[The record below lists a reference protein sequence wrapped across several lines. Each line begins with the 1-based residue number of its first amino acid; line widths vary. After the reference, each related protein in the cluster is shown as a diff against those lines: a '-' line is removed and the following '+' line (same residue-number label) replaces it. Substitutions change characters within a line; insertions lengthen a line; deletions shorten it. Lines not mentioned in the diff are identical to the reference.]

1 MTTTPNTDK
10 WDDKTEYARAKR
22 SINSLSHEM
31 DQELTQLQNLH
42 KVELQTT
49 LSTITNSLNTL
60 KQDISYEEREELKT
74 AWDNFAL
81 RTEDG
86 ATKFL
91 ATIQNEE

>member
-1 MTTTPNTDK
+1 MSVHNFFPYNG
-10 WDDKTEYARAKR
+10 
-22 SINSLSHEM
+22 
-31 DQELTQLQNLH
+31 
-42 KVELQTT
+42 
-49 LSTITNSLNTL
+49 